1 MGLNI
6 YEHFFFWT
14 DRKLKKSEKNLK
26 LIESNDLII
35 PNWIKEQNERE
46 KKRENNVGVLMKH
59 NPINTDKRSA
69 SFCHVQKFA
78 VQSVEREEEK
88 NKNK

>member
-46 KKRENNVGVLMKH
+46 
-59 NPINTDKRSA
+59 
-69 SFCHVQKFA
+69 
-78 VQSVEREEEK
+78 REEEK
-88 NKNK
+88 TMWGY